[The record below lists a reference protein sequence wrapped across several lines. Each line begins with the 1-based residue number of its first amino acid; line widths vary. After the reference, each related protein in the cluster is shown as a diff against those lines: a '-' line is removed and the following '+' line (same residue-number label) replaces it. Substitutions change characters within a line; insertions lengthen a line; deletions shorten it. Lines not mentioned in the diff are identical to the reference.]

1 MQNKSANGPKQRT
14 WNAVDWR
21 QVNQCVRNLR
31 QRIFRASRKNDH
43 RKVRSLQ
50 KLMLRSR
57 ANALKSVR
65 QVTQE
70 NKGKL
75 TPGADRIVV
84 KTVQE
89 RAELVD
95 RLMSH
100 QPWRAS
106 PVRRVY
112 IPKAIGKLRP
122 LGVPTVLDRAMQAMV
137 KNALEPYWEAR
148 FEPCS
153 YGFRPG
159 RGCHDA
165 IGRVYN
171 VATPIRRRK
180 WVLDAD
186 IEGAFD
192 NIGHEALLKAI
203 GEFPARELIRQ
214 WLKAGYMEQGM
225 FYASESGTP
234 QGGVISPLLAN
245 IALHGMEAAVGVK
258 YFSRGDNVG
267 KRCLVRYADDFVV
280 FCETEN
286 DARKAKAE
294 VSAWL
299 ATRGLRLSE
308 AKTRIAH
315 LSEGFDF
322 LGYNVRQYPAPTT
335 RAGLKLLIKPSR
347 KSVKKLK
354 IRLIQEWRAMGGQN
368 ITGVLTRL
376 NPIIRGWS
384 RPLTMMWRTIG
395 VQQNFSSRP

>member
-1 MQNKSANGPKQRT
+1 MIARCGKKLDAEQVCKRTQTAHELERRRLAAGQSVRAQSETKDIQGVPEKRSPKGPIVTEAYAPKSR
-14 WNAVDWR
+14 
-21 QVNQCVRNLR
+21 
-31 QRIFRASRKNDH
+31 
-43 RKVRSLQ
+43 
-50 KLMLRSR
+50 
-57 ANALKSVR
+57 NALKSVR

-75 TPGADRIVV
+75 TPGVDRIVV

-112 IPKAIGKLRP
+112 IPKASGKLRP

-186 IEGAFD
+186 IEGALD
-192 NIGHEALLKAI
+192 
-203 GEFPARELIRQ
+203 R
-214 WLKAGYMEQGM
+214 
-225 FYASESGTP
+225 ASYCHP
-234 QGGVISPLLAN
+234 P
-245 IALHGMEAAVGVK
+245 
-258 YFSRGDNVG
+258 Y
-267 KRCLVRYADDFVV
+267 
-280 FCETEN
+280 
-286 DARKAKAE
+286 
-294 VSAWL
+294 
-299 ATRGLRLSE
+299 
-308 AKTRIAH
+308 
-315 LSEGFDF
+315 EG
-322 LGYNVRQYPAPTT
+322 
-335 RAGLKLLIKPSR
+335 
-347 KSVKKLK
+347 
-354 IRLIQEWRAMGGQN
+354 
-368 ITGVLTRL
+368 
-376 NPIIRGWS
+376 
-384 RPLTMMWRTIG
+384 
-395 VQQNFSSRP
+395 

>member
-14 WNAVDWR
+14 NWNAVDWR

-31 QRIFRASRKNDH
+31 QRIFRASRENDH

-75 TPGADRIVV
+75 TPGVDRIVV

-95 RLMSH
+95 KLMSH

-112 IPKAIGKLRP
+112 IPKASGKLRP

-186 IEGAFD
+186 IEGALD
-192 NIGHEALLKAI
+192 
-203 GEFPARELIRQ
+203 R
-214 WLKAGYMEQGM
+214 
-225 FYASESGTP
+225 ASYCHP
-234 QGGVISPLLAN
+234 P
-245 IALHGMEAAVGVK
+245 
-258 YFSRGDNVG
+258 Y
-267 KRCLVRYADDFVV
+267 
-280 FCETEN
+280 
-286 DARKAKAE
+286 
-294 VSAWL
+294 
-299 ATRGLRLSE
+299 
-308 AKTRIAH
+308 
-315 LSEGFDF
+315 EG
-322 LGYNVRQYPAPTT
+322 
-335 RAGLKLLIKPSR
+335 
-347 KSVKKLK
+347 
-354 IRLIQEWRAMGGQN
+354 
-368 ITGVLTRL
+368 
-376 NPIIRGWS
+376 
-384 RPLTMMWRTIG
+384 
-395 VQQNFSSRP
+395 